1 MMWPISQCR
10 NNTDWPPEEGLHHFA
25 TFVDPTFSRCRLRS
39 CFQPYTRSLPKK
51 QAFQT
56 KHEGRVIQPLFPN
69 MIFLSQIWFVIFSKH
84 VYFVPKYD
92 SGRKGWKG
100 RLSSTKKPQK
110 QRLDGESTFS
120 YCTKLGPPWVK
131 FEWQLPRNRRFRE
144 YIRPWYRHRFIW
156 RCTISPVLRDSQRK
170 GWETFCKQK
179 SLRDHRF
186 GTKQFRIPIINFGV
200 NHFWASQIAAFF
212 FEGGFCH
219 ASSKAWNCSIFGTPQ
234 VSQVRPLECWLGTPL
249 GANLTSIKTAKI
261 HLL

>member
-186 GTKQFRIPIINFGV
+186 GTKQFRIPIINFGSIIFEPAKSQ
-200 NHFWASQIAAFF
+200 HFSLKEAFVMHLPKH
-212 FEGGFCH
+212 ETVPSLEHHKCLRLGPW
-219 ASSKAWNCSIFGTPQ
+219 S
-234 VSQVRPLECWLGTPL
+234 VDLEPLWVP
-249 GANLTSIKTAKI
+249 IW
-261 HLL
+261 HL